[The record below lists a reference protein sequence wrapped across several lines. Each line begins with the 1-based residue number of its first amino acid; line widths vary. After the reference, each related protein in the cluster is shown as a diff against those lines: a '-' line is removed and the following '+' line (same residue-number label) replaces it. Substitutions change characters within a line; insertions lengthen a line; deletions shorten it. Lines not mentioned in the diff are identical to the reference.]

1 MGFRFRRSLTIVPG
15 IRLNLGRRGISTT
28 VGRRGASVTFGRR
41 GAHANLGLPG
51 TGLSYRQRLDLPGD
65 RSAARPPGAT
75 GPLLLVVLAALA
87 LWALLALLV

>member
-51 TGLSYRQRLDLPGD
+51 TGLGYRQRPDLPGD
-65 RSAARPPGAT
+65 RSAARRPGSA
-75 GPLLLVVLAALA
+75 GPLLLVVLAALV
-87 LWALLALLV
+87 LRALLALLV